1 MYFAFAVLM
10 LPAQVIVWT
19 LIALFMIARAI
30 YRWWRRRR
38 ELRAEQITQELPP
51 VRTKRDATPGLDPWL
66 GIH

>member
-30 YRWWRRRR
+30 YR
-38 ELRAEQITQELPP
+38 
-51 VRTKRDATPGLDPWL
+51 
-66 GIH
+66 